1 MPACGTVKLTE
12 TTKARLRNLK
22 IHPRETYEDVVARL
36 TEMAID
42 REPVDE
48 DLAEQLRQSE
58 ADVAAGR
65 LVDFDDVCKE
75 LRL

>member
-12 TTKARLRNLK
+12 TTKARLRSLK

-58 ADVAAGR
+58 ADVATGR

>member
-12 TTKARLRNLK
+12 TTKARLRSLK

-48 DLAEQLRQSE
+48 DLAEQLRQSD

-75 LRL
+75 LGL

>member
-1 MPACGTVKLTE
+1 MTACGTVKLTE
-12 TTKARLRNLK
+12 TTKARLRGLK
-22 IHPRETYEDVVARL
+22 IHPRETYEDVVSRL

-48 DLAEQLRQSE
+48 DLAEQLRQSD

-65 LVDFDDVCKE
+65 LVDFDAVCTE

>member
-1 MPACGTVKLTE
+1 MTACGTVKLTPG
-12 TTKARLRNLK
+12 TKARLQSLK
-22 IHPRETYEDVVARL
+22 IHPRETYEDVIRRL
-36 TEMAID
+36 TDLAID

-48 DLAEQLRQSE
+48 DLAEQLRQSD

-65 LVDFDDVCKE
+65 LVDFDTVCTD